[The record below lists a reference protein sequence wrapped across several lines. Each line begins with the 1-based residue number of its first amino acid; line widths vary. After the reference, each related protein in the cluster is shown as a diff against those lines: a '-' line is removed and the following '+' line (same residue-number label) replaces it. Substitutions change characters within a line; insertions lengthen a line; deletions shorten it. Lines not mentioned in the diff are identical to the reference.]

1 MSERPPAGYRL
12 VLLAAAWVV
21 SIAIA
26 ATYVRLKL
34 LRAGLDP
41 TDPSSG
47 DLVSYYYPML
57 RWGFAELARGRLP
70 LWNPHQ
76 SAGTP
81 FLANPQVGFFYP
93 LYAPFLVLPADV
105 AVTVDICLH
114 LAIAMFAMFLFCRH
128 AGMGTLASLLGG
140 LAYAFSGGVAIKV
153 YFPNFLAP
161 VAWAPLVFVLADRV
175 LVARSRRQIGATKA
189 LFCEG

>member
-1 MSERPPAGYRL
+1 MRERSPAGRRL
-12 VLLAAAWVV
+12 TLCATAGVV

-26 ATYVRLKL
+26 VAYVRLKL
-34 LRAGLDP
+34 LREGLDP

-47 DLVSYYYPML
+47 DLVTYYYPML

-81 FLANPQVGFFYP
+81 FLASPSLGFLYP
-93 LYAPFLVLPADV
+93 PYAQFLVLPADV

-114 LAIAMFAMFLFCRH
+114 LAIAIFAMFLLC
-128 AGMGTLASLLGG
+128 
-140 LAYAFSGGVAIKV
+140 
-153 YFPNFLAP
+153 
-161 VAWAPLVFVLADRV
+161 
-175 LVARSRRQIGATKA
+175 
-189 LFCEG
+189 